1 MTNRRQI
8 RSNRFLPP
16 YVTRF
21 VDRHGKERLRF
32 RRKGYPSRYFASAL
46 GTEEFRQEYTAFNSA
61 TAIADD
67 LAART
72 LARTVPGS
80 IGDLFARYAAVP
92 DRLGPT
98 KTTQDRVRSILER
111 FTEGREDRPVA
122 AVTFEHLDAIIA
134 RRRVKRKAEK
144 GYEGGIEA
152 ARKLRK
158 ELVRLFDFAVKIR
171 FIPTNPARQTE
182 RVKVAPAERSGGFH
196 TWTEDEIAQFRAH
209 HALGTKP
216 RLAMELML
224 WTDQRKIDSIH
235 LGPQHIR
242 NGCFEIRQTKT
253 GKTLR
258 IPIAAQLRQ
267 AIDAMPRSDAL
278 CFLVTAYGRPFTV
291 KGFGGWFRAHC
302 DAAGLTRCTAHGLRK
317 ATMRRMAELNMG
329 NQTMKAMSGHSRDDE
344 VARYTA
350 EANQESMAHTAVQEL
365 SRWEVSNLRS
375 GLDTNSKQGDANA
388 G

>member
-1 MTNRRQI
+1 MNNRRQV
-8 RSNRFLPP
+8 RSNRFLPE

-21 VDRHGKERLRF
+21 VDRHGKERFRF
-32 RRKGYPSRYFASAL
+32 RRKGYPSRYFTAAL
-46 GTEEFRQEYTAFNSA
+46 GTEEFRQQYAAFNS
-61 TAIADD
+61 TDAIAAD
-67 LAART
+67 LADRT
-72 LARTVPGS
+72 LARHAPGS
-80 IGDLFARYAAVP
+80 IGDLFARYVAVP

-111 FTEGREDRPVA
+111 FVDGREDRPVA

-134 RRRVKRKAEK
+134 KRRVKRKVEK

-158 ELVRLFDFAVKIR
+158 ELVRLFAFAVKLK
-171 FIPTNPARQTE
+171 FIATNPVLEAE
-182 RVKVAPAERSGGFH
+182 RIKVAPAERSGGFH
-196 TWTEDEIAQFRAH
+196 TWTEDEIARFRAH

-224 WTDQRKIDSIH
+224 WTDQRKVDSIH

-242 NGCFEIRQTKT
+242 DGRFEIRQTKT
-253 GKTLR
+253 GKMLR
-258 IPIAAQLRQ
+258 ITIAPQLRR

-291 KGFGGWFRAHC
+291 KGFGGWFRQQC
-302 DAAGLTRCTAHGLRK
+302 DAAGLVKCTAHGLRK

-329 NQTMKAMSGHSRDDE
+329 NQTMKAMSGHSRDEE

-350 EANQESMAHTAVQEL
+350 EANQQSMADVAVQQL
-365 SRWEVSNLRS
+365 SHWEVSNLGSR
-375 GLDTNSKQGDANA
+375 LDASNKQGGGNA